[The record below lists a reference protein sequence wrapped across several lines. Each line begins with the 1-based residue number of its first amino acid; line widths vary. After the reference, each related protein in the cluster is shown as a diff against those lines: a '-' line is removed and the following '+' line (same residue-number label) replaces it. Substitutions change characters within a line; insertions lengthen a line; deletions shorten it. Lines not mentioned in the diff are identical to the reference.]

1 MLTLTLTAARL
12 REERGKS
19 IEKVVAC
26 EGTTNRIDLI
36 VIIHISCLSMLEF
49 LHIFNLFEYP
59 KHFILTTDVRCKPR
73 DLSGSKRSGPAG
85 GSVVE
90 RVAALYCWSA
100 DSWVLTCIFP
110 LCKSAGGR
118 VVRFSLN

>member
-73 DLSGSKRSGPAG
+73 DLFREVSGVVQRGAVWSSAWPLRTAG
-85 GSVVE
+85 
-90 RVAALYCWSA
+90 ALIHGY
-100 DSWVLTCIFP
+100 
-110 LCKSAGGR
+110 
-118 VVRFSLN
+118 